1 MPRDLSIIIVNYRTY
16 QLTKETIESV
26 IDKKHLFNYDIYV
39 VDNASKDGGL
49 LKLEED
55 FQDQADAGL
64 IKFMANPEN
73 MGFSYANN
81 QAIEESES
89 KYVLLL
95 NSDTKVQGDTL
106 EKCLAYLTGNEQIG
120 ALGCKVILPD
130 GSLDKACRRSFPTPT
145 VSFYRMTGLSKLFPQ
160 SKRFGQ
166 YNLTYLD
173 ENGTYEV
180 DSLSGAFMMVRR
192 EAIDQIGLL
201 DEDFFM
207 YGEDIDWCYRL
218 KQAGW
223 KVIYHGDAQIT
234 HYKGGSGKDPKALYE
249 FYNVMQIFYDKHYRK
264 ENNPFLTVFIYLGIW
279 GAYGVNRILNI
290 FRH

>member
-89 KYVLLL
+89 KIR
-95 NSDTKVQGDTL
+95 
-106 EKCLAYLTGNEQIG
+106 AAI
-120 ALGCKVILPD
+120 
-130 GSLDKACRRSFPTPT
+130 
-145 VSFYRMTGLSKLFPQ
+145 KL
-160 SKRFGQ
+160 
-166 YNLTYLD
+166 
-173 ENGTYEV
+173 
-180 DSLSGAFMMVRR
+180 
-192 EAIDQIGLL
+192 
-201 DEDFFM
+201 
-207 YGEDIDWCYRL
+207 
-218 KQAGW
+218 
-223 KVIYHGDAQIT
+223 
-234 HYKGGSGKDPKALYE
+234 
-249 FYNVMQIFYDKHYRK
+249 
-264 ENNPFLTVFIYLGIW
+264 
-279 GAYGVNRILNI
+279 
-290 FRH
+290 